1 MSPSHTC
8 PLRVQRRPTNGDRRW
23 KINCNKRGNTRGP
36 LAPELNVETLS
47 LPARRK
53 ILLPT
58 FARGRWR
65 STLKLGARATVL
77 CSVVAIYFPPTV
89 KHVAFCNGTAK
100 LAHCSSCCHGPWC
113 SEVGSWSPL
122 RCGDICVPFPYWRY
136 SGDLVAI

>member
-1 MSPSHTC
+1 MSPPHTC

-53 ILLPT
+53 ILLST
-58 FARGRWR
+58 LARGRWR

-77 CSVVAIYFPPTV
+77 CSVVAIYFPLAV
-89 KHVAFCNGTAK
+89 KMLHSAMVQRSWLIVPVVAMGHGAAK
-100 LAHCSSCCHGPWC
+100 LAHGPHC
-113 SEVGSWSPL
+113 AVVTSAYLSP
-122 RCGDICVPFPYWRY
+122 I
-136 SGDLVAI
+136 GDLVAI